1 MVGDIHVAH
10 LFISF
15 TLTLERLEM
24 LRSLLFSLSCLA
36 CTVLSKPLPAYEEI
50 TNDLHARQSTAP
62 PGGQQEGRFT
72 FYKMPTALS
81 GICDLCLGP
90 DGALWGVQ
98 MLVNQIM
105 RLDPETGEVEEF
117 PIPFSPG
124 IGNITIP
131 GLNNGIIQ
139 DRIAL
144 SCAIRPGADGKI
156 YSTNGLRNQ
165 LVQFDLG
172 TRKFKL
178 FQAPVNPAGNLFPFN
193 DIFTDDNGMWMTQKT
208 ANLLQYFDYAQQD
221 FTITLP
227 LGVFVTSDGGV
238 YGCEVLG
245 NKIFEY
251 IRETGEVKEY
261 PLPTPLQG
269 PAVNRAERDG
279 FMYFSGF
286 IGNSL
291 GRINLQT
298 KEIELFPTGEP
309 AAFGS
314 VTAGPSADGDVW
326 MSFFTTTNGLL
337 RFNRDEEINIVRF
350 PNLFSSGSGPF
361 GLLGAIGSLPVIGP
375 VLQNIP
381 PYLSISV
388 EYGPGEAMWF
398 GSYTRNAVGR
408 YQI

>member
-1 MVGDIHVAH
+1 
-10 LFISF
+10 
-15 TLTLERLEM
+15 M
-24 LRSLLFSLSCLA
+24 LRSAVFALSALA
-36 CTVLSKPLPAYEEI
+36 TLVSSKPLPEYEEVVQKLK
-50 TNDLHARQSTAP
+50 TRQSTAP
-62 PGGQQEGRFT
+62 PGGQQDGDFT
-72 FYKMPTALS
+72 FYQMPSKIS

-98 MLVNQIM
+98 QLINQIM

-131 GLNNGIIQ
+131 GLNGAFGGLIQ
-139 DRIAL
+139 DRLAL

-156 YSTNGLRNQ
+156 YNTNGARNQ
-165 LVQFDLG
+165 LVQFDPA
-172 TRKFKL
+172 TREFKL
-178 FQAPVNPAGNLFPFN
+178 FQAPVSPLGNLFPFN
-193 DIFTDDNGMWMTQKT
+193 DIFTDDGGMWMTQTT
-208 ANLLQYFDYAQQD
+208 ANLLQYFDYEAQD
-221 FTITLP
+221 FTITVQIPTPLALP

-251 IRETGEVKEY
+251 KRDTGEVVEY
-261 PLPTPLQG
+261 NVPVPLTA

-286 IGNSL
+286 VGNSL

-298 KEIELFPTGEP
+298 KEIEIFPTGEP

-326 MSFFTTTNGLL
+326 MSFFTTTNGLF
-337 RFNRDEEINIVRF
+337 RFNREEEGTVERF
-350 PNLFSSGSGPF
+350 PGLFTSSRSPFRLAQPLTNIPILGPI
-361 GLLGAIGSLPVIGP
+361 LG
-375 VLQNIP
+375 NIP

-388 EYGPGEAMWF
+388 EYGPGDAVWF
-398 GSYTRNAVGR
+398 GSFTRNAVGR
-408 YQI
+408 LQL